1 MECVGGGGVSRGRW
15 SEWGKWSVVGPL
27 EGCRYAVLK
36 FGRAVSTKIAREDES
51 VKFKRKK

>member
-15 SEWGKWSVVGPL
+15 KWSVVGPL

-36 FGRAVSTKIAREDES
+36 FGRAVSTKIAKEDES